1 VEALVASNR
10 EFKGNSSLVSRIALV
25 TGGGTGLGL
34 EIARAFARRGAD
46 LALVSRDPKH
56 LEQGR
61 SSLEPDLGAGGRVV
75 TASCD
80 VRDVHGVRRAVRG
93 IEEQLG
99 PIDILV
105 NNAAGNFIRPSL
117 KLAPKGWRAVI
128 DIALTGVFYCSQA
141 AGRVMV
147 EQGSGV
153 IVNVTAPYAETGM
166 PGVIHSVCAKAGV
179 NAMTKTLAAEWGPL
193 GVRVNAISPGPFHSQ
208 GAQVRLW
215 PTEELE
221 NQMRESVPLKRFGET
236 GEVADGVVWLCSPAA
251 AYCNG
256 TILAMDG
263 GWLLGGAGLDVN
275 VVRRDRE

>member
-1 VEALVASNR
+1 MHLPGSFKNR
-10 EFKGNSSLVSRIALV
+10 TALV
-25 TGGGTGLGL
+25 TGGGTGLGFEVSKRL
-34 EIARAFARRGAD
+34 GRLGA
-46 LALVSRDPKH
+46 AVACASRDPGH
-56 LEQGR
+56 HA
-61 SSLEPDLGAGGRVV
+61 DLLADGERMGYEVV
-75 TASCD
+75 SIQLD
-80 VRDVHGVRRAVRG
+80 VRESESVREAVAGVVDRFG
-93 IEEQLG
+93 SL
-99 PIDILV
+99 DILV

-221 NQMRESVPLKRFGET
+221 NQMREAVPLKRFGET

-256 TILAMDG
+256 TILNMDG

-275 VVRRDRE
+275 VVRRDRG